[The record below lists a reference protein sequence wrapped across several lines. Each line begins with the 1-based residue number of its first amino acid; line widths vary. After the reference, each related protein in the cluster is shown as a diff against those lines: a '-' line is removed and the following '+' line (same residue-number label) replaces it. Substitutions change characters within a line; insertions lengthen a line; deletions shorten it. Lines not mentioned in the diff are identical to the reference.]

1 VSQPAAKATKEKV
14 EALQRAFVAFEAAQ
28 FGELNNTREALMQAA
43 TALGWEGSLK
53 SGDSWPW
60 SRRFLMAHGVAVK

>member
-1 VSQPAAKATKEKV
+1 MSQPAAKATKEKV

-28 FGELNNTREALMQAA
+28 FGELNSTREALMQAA
-43 TALGWEGSLK
+43 TALGWEGTLK

-60 SRRFLMAHGVAVK
+60 SRRLLISMGLL